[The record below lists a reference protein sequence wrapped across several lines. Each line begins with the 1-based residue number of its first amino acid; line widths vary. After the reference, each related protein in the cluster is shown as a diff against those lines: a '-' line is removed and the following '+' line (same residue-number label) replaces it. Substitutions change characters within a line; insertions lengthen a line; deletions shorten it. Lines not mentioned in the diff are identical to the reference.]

1 MDALKIASF
10 AVCAAGIALLLRRM
24 RPEAAVAL
32 VIAAG
37 IMTAL
42 MALPMLQDVIKSLCT
57 LASAYGVGEAY
68 LSQLLKVGGV
78 SLLMDFAAQ
87 SCRDAGEEGLA
98 LKTEIA
104 GRIILISLALPVM
117 QKLLDQIMSLLP

>member
-37 IMTAL
+37 LMTAL
-42 MALPMLQDVIKSLCT
+42 MALPMLQDVITSLCT

-98 LKTEIA
+98 LKAELA
-104 GRIILISLALPVM
+104 GRIMLISLALPVM